1 MGRKEDQRLKE
12 IEDALKEG
20 EKEAARI
27 QKEFEEAERKRFL
40 ALKRLEEERLKD
52 LKEIE
57 RIENARKVEE
67 LKKQQEV
74 LEAMGVLNT
83 FLDPTSETGSVLQP
97 PDHILDAIS
106 DLSKFL
112 ENERKTRGVTNDS
125 FNKIMDDI
133 VVQAN
138 RKIGHF

>member
-1 MGRKEDQRLKE
+1 MG
-12 IEDALKEG
+12 
-20 EKEAARI
+20 
-27 QKEFEEAERKRFL
+27 FEEAERKRFL
-40 ALKRLEEERLKD
+40 ALKRLEGQRLRD

-57 RIENARKVEE
+57 KIENNRKVEE

-74 LEAMGVLNT
+74 LEAVSLLNI
-83 FLDPTSETGSVLQP
+83 FLDPASESGSVLQP
-97 PDHILDAIS
+97 PNHILEAIS

-133 VVQAN
+133 VVQAHK
-138 RKIGHF
+138 KINNF